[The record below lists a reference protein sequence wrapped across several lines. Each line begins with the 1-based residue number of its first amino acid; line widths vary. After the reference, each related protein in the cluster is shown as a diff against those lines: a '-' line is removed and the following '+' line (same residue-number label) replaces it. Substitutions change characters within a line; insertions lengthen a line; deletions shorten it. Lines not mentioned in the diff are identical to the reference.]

1 MTAVAR
7 RLQSTPMAPYIN
19 VMSSMDVNDMHLVV
33 EFLNEAIRKREMAK
47 RKPEDEFLA
56 KKMSEISIDPN
67 VKKLFSALRLTTSE
81 TADERTRWI
90 LGSDRK

>member
-1 MTAVAR
+1 
-7 RLQSTPMAPYIN
+7 MAPYIN

-33 EFLNEAIRKREMAK
+33 EFLNEAIRKREKAK
-47 RKPEDEFLA
+47 RKAEDEFLA

-67 VKKLFSALRLTTSE
+67 VKKLFSALRLTTAE

>member
-1 MTAVAR
+1 
-7 RLQSTPMAPYIN
+7 MAPYIN

-33 EFLNEAIRKREMAK
+33 EFLNEAIRKREKAK
-47 RKPEDEFLA
+47 RKAEDEFLA